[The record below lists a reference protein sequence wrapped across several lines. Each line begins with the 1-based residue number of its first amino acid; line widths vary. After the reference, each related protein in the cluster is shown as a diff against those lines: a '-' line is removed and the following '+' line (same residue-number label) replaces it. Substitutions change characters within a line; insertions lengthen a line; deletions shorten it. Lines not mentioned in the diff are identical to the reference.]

1 MSLVEWIVA
10 GVMLIGLL
18 GIVIPVLPGLLLIVA
33 GVVLWGS
40 ELQTATGWWVVGI
53 SVLLYLACLVLE
65 FLIPGQRMRAAGVR
79 TSTLLMG
86 VLVAIPCA
94 IVIPVVGAF
103 IGFPLGIF
111 LVELS
116 RRGGRAQAW
125 AATKQAL
132 KAVGLNILIEF
143 VTAMIII
150 ALWVAALIFWT

>member
-1 MSLVEWIVA
+1 MSAVEWIVIPVFLL
-10 GVMLIGLL
+10 GLI

-33 GVVLWGS
+33 AVLVWAL
-40 ELQTATGWWVVGI
+40 ELQSAAGWWVLGI
-53 SVLLYLACLVLE
+53 TGALFVACMVLE
-65 FLIPGQRMRAAGVR
+65 FAIPGRRMKAAGVK
-79 TSTLLMG
+79 TSTLVVG

-94 IVIPVVGAF
+94 FLIPVVGAF

-125 AATKQAL
+125 RATKHAL

-143 VTAMIII
+143 ITAILIIG
-150 ALWVAALIFWT
+150 LWVVAVIFWT

>member
-1 MSLVEWIVA
+1 MSAVEWIVA
-10 GVMLIGLL
+10 LVFVVGML

-33 GVVLWGS
+33 GVLVWSL
-40 ELQTATGWWVVGI
+40 ELQSPAGWWVLGI
-53 SVLLYLACLVLE
+53 TGALYAACLVLE
-65 FLIPGQRMRAAGVR
+65 FLIPGRRMRAAGVK
-79 TSTLLMG
+79 TSTLIIG

-125 AATKQAL
+125 RATVHAL
-132 KAVGLNILIEF
+132 KAVGLNILIELI
-143 VTAMIII
+143 TAILIIG
-150 ALWVAALIFWT
+150 LWVAAVIFWT

>member
-1 MSLVEWIVA
+1 MAAVEWIVA
-10 GVMLIGLL
+10 LIMVVGLI
-18 GIVIPVLPGLLLIVA
+18 GIVIPVLPGLFLIVI
-33 GVVLWGS
+33 GVLVWS
-40 ELQTATGWWVVGI
+40 IEQQSSAGWWVLGLTI
-53 SVLLYLACLVLE
+53 ALYAACLVLE
-65 FLIPGQRMRAAGVR
+65 FLIPGKRMRAAGVK

-94 IVIPVVGAF
+94 IIIPVLGAF

-125 AATKQAL
+125 AATKHAL

-143 VTAMIII
+143 VTAVIVI
-150 ALWVAALIFWT
+150 ALWIAAVIFWT

>member
-1 MSLVEWIVA
+1 MSAVEWIVIP
-10 GVMLIGLL
+10 VFLLGLL

-33 GVVLWGS
+33 AVLVWTLEQQS
-40 ELQTATGWWVVGI
+40 AAGWWVLGI
-53 SVLLYLACLVLE
+53 TGVLFVACLVLE
-65 FLIPGQRMRAAGVR
+65 FAIPGKRMKAAGVR
-79 TSTLLMG
+79 TSTLVIG

-125 AATKQAL
+125 RATVHAL
-132 KAVGLNILIEF
+132 KAVGLNILIEL
-143 VTAMIII
+143 VTAILIIG
-150 ALWVAALIFWT
+150 LWVTAVIFWT

>member
-10 GVMLIGLL
+10 AVMVVGLL

-33 GVVLWGS
+33 GMLLWATEQQS
-40 ELQTATGWWVVGI
+40 ATGWWVLGI
-53 SVLLYLACLVLE
+53 TVALYAACLVLE
-65 FLIPGQRMRAAGVR
+65 FLIPGKRMRAAGVK
-79 TSTLLMG
+79 TSTLLIG

-94 IVIPVVGAF
+94 VIIPVAGAF

-125 AATKQAL
+125 AATKHAL

-143 VTAMIII
+143 LTAVVII

>member
-1 MSLVEWIVA
+1 MAAVEWIVA
-10 GVMLIGLL
+10 LIMVVGLI
-18 GIVIPVLPGLLLIVA
+18 GIVIPVLPGLFLIVI
-33 GVVLWGS
+33 GVLVWS
-40 ELQTATGWWVVGI
+40 IEQQSSAGWWVLGLTI
-53 SVLLYLACLVLE
+53 ALYAACLVLE
-65 FLIPGQRMRAAGVR
+65 FLIPGKRMRAAGVK

-94 IVIPVVGAF
+94 IIIPVLGAF

-125 AATKQAL
+125 AATKHAL

-143 VTAMIII
+143 VSAILIIG
-150 ALWVAALIFWT
+150 LWVAALIFWT